1 MVRDHFDL
9 KKGKKY
15 LGSIDV
21 WKSTSYYPLFYF
33 PSHEMSIYEVVT
45 TTTKCPFREVRA
57 NRQTSGFP
65 SAGAR
70 LNYSIYVGSKISSFI
85 DVFKV
90 SKFESKKFEVLFE
103 FKIKYKVKTFF
114 FTFEKFLCSTDR
126 WGKHGTWCSNGVW
139 TFHGSP
145 LRITHYST
153 KCQSMK

>member
-1 MVRDHFDL
+1 MIRGHFDL

-57 NRQTSGFP
+57 DRQTSGFP
-65 SAGAR
+65 SAGTR

-103 FKIKYKVKTFF
+103 FKIK
-114 FTFEKFLCSTDR
+114 
-126 WGKHGTWCSNGVW
+126 
-139 TFHGSP
+139 
-145 LRITHYST
+145 
-153 KCQSMK
+153 